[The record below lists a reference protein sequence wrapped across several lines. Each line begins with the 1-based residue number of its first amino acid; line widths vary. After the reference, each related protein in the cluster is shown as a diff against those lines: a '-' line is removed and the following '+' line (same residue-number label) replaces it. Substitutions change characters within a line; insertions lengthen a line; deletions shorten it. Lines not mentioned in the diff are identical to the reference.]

1 MKKTYETLALKFND
15 VNWGSGELDAAVTEI
30 AAIKPPVVRLVF
42 ADGHFDI
49 QNFKEEKVTPE
60 QRAKCTRVEV
70 LLRDPVRAMRRLH
83 DDFMDKPDHNEFNW
97 CGGQRGIGKLPE
109 PDAMRGTPMF
119 FRHDGSPVD
128 LLGMYRGQTCFLA
141 LNGPSLNN
149 LDKGKLKFNGVSLFG
164 VNNGG
169 HSLTP
174 NFWTCVDDPTR
185 FMPEIWR
192 NPNIMKF
199 VPFSHFSKP
208 VWDTQANREGPLVWQ
223 HPNVVGFRRNERFVA
238 SQYLTEQTINWGN
251 HSDLG
256 GGRSCMLSAVRIIH
270 LLGFK
275 KLYLLGCD
283 FNMSETAR
291 YFFDEERTT
300 GAIKG
305 NNSSYGL
312 LIDRFTQLQEFFLK
326 DGFQVFNCNPDS
338 ALKAFPTADFDQAI
352 DSVLIDPTTSARGM
366 YTEKPKRDTALTPP
380 GA

>member
-1 MKKTYETLALKFND
+1 MKKTYETLSLKFSD
-15 VNWGSGELDAAVTEI
+15 VNWGSGELDAVVANVAV
-30 AAIKPPVVRLVF
+30 IKQPDVRLF
-42 ADGHFDI
+42 MKNGSHIDFKL
-49 QNFKEEKVTPE
+49 FKEELVTPE
-60 QRAKCTRVEV
+60 QRADCVRVEV
-70 LLRDPVRAMRRLH
+70 LMRDPVKAMRRAH
-83 DDFMDKPDHNEFNW
+83 DDFVDKADRNEHNW

-119 FRHDGSPVD
+119 FRHDGAPID
-128 LLGMYRGQTCFLA
+128 LLGLYRGQTCFLA
-141 LNGPSLNN
+141 LNGPSLNKI
-149 LDKGKLKFNGVSLFG
+149 DKLKLKQTGVVLFG

-174 NFWTCVDDPTR
+174 NMWTCVDDPTR

-199 VPFSHFSKP
+199 IPYSHFSKP
-208 VWDTQANREGPLVWQ
+208 TWNPQTNQEGPQVWQ
-223 HPNVVGFRRNERFVA
+223 HPNVIGFRRNERFLA
-238 SQYLTEQTINWGN
+238 AQYLSEQTINWGN

-283 FNMSETAR
+283 FNMSETAK

-312 LIDRFTQLQEFFLK
+312 LINRFTQLQEYFLK
-326 DGFQVFNCNPDS
+326 VGFEVFNCNPDS
-338 ALKAFPTADFDQAI
+338 ALKAFPMADFDQAI
-352 DSVLIDPTTSARGM
+352 ESVTIDTTTSARGM
-366 YTEKPKRDTALTPP
+366 YTEKPKR
-380 GA
+380 GAPQAY